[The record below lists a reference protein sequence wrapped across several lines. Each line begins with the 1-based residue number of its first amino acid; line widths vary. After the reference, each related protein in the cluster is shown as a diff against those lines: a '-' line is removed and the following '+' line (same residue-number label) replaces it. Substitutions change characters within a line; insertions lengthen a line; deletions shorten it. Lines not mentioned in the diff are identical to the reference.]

1 MTAVGDASSLPTLSR
16 ISGTDYPAMIRPG
29 IALRSSPFEDYTI
42 VATNRMGKK
51 PPTVLS
57 VKAVMLGLSMM
68 EQAVKE
74 VEAMFGW
81 VYVPVDK
88 A

>member
-1 MTAVGDASSLPTLSR
+1 
-16 ISGTDYPAMIRPG
+16 
-29 IALRSSPFEDYTI
+29 
-42 VATNRMGKK
+42 MGKK
-51 PPTVLS
+51 PPMVLS

-81 VYVPVDK
+81 VYVPVYK